1 MKNNYINLISAI
13 ILSLAIIFSAVNISS
28 AINKTALVRVDDN
41 ASQTLLMNADEAAT
55 YIGISTDLL
64 VSKIKREKIEKYDLT
79 VYDTYRFIPYLE
91 IDGVMYFTKSELE
104 KWAAYKTNN
113 H

>member
-1 MKNNYINLISAI
+1 M
-13 ILSLAIIFSAVNISS
+13 IFSAINISS
-28 AINKTALVRVDDN
+28 AINKTALSRIQDN
-41 ASQTLLMNADEAAT
+41 ATQTLLLNAEQAAE
-55 YIGISTDLL
+55 YIGISVDVL

-79 VYDTYRFIPYLE
+79 VYDTYRFIPFLE

-104 KWAAYKTNN
+104 KWAEYKTNN

>member
-1 MKNNYINLISAI
+1 LKNNYINLISAI
-13 ILSLAIIFSAVNISS
+13 ILSLAIIFSAINIIS
-28 AINKTALVRVDDN
+28 AINKTTLVSIDDST
-41 ASQTLLMNADEAAT
+41 SQTLLMNADQAAA

-64 VSKIKREKIEKYDLT
+64 VSRIKREKIEKYDLT

-104 KWAAYKTNN
+104 KWAAYNTNN